1 MDFVDDYIF
10 DGIYVLMGEDGSVV
24 NEDGSPV
31 IQYVWGKFWVN
42 NHAHVLQ
49 AKAPMASE
57 HLLLVLK
64 QSNIAPFVTGAVQA
78 KLSQGNL
85 RRIPL
90 VSASARVVEEFAK
103 LIVPLFDLMRSREE
117 ETRTL
122 ANTRDALLPRLLS
135 GELRVPEAESMQ
147 EAFLV

>member
-1 MDFVDDYIF
+1 MDYVDDYIF
-10 DGIYVLMGEDGSVV
+10 DGKYVLMGEDGSVV
-24 NEDGSPV
+24 NEDGTPV

-42 NHAHVLQ
+42 NHAHVLR

-57 HLLLVLK
+57 HFLLVLK

-78 KLSQGNL
+78 KLSQGSL

-90 VSASARVVEEFAK
+90 VSASVRVVEEFAK
-103 LIVPLFDLMRSREE
+103 FIVPLFDLMRSREE

-122 ANTRDALLPRLLS
+122 ANVRDALLPKLLS
-135 GELRVPEAESMQ
+135 GEMRVA
-147 EAFLV
+147 AAGTL